1 MKRIL
6 ISALLWLCVVP
17 AVAQDEPDY
26 LTTPPVSTP
35 FARSNSDR
43 PAIEPGRVTLTFEE
57 MDALILAR
65 PDSVLKLGSI
75 ETFTDNLEFGLDF
88 RRVEVFAPGSRI
100 RLLGFDGEIELP
112 RDPRQF
118 FIAAN
123 ESTGIGLA
131 VNSETGEVNGFASK
145 YGQPMTISGNL
156 VGQLEFKPVEETEA
170 GSNFCGT
177 EMKDQPLDALKDLD
191 SRLIPSASESPMG
204 AGISFQATVA
214 IDTDTEWLDGFG
226 DDTVEATEWITDIF
240 LAMNVFYERDV
251 ETRLLIGDVTL
262 RTGTD
267 PYTITG
273 AGKRPSQLEEFGG
286 YWMDNMDGVE
296 RQFAAMFSGRD
307 IPPGWFSGIA
317 WINAYCDNGRPRG
330 VGASGSYSYNAIGT
344 GRSAADTA
352 LFVGHELGHNMGSVH
367 THCYS
372 PPVDKCYG
380 EGGGSCYSGAP
391 ECPVSGKGSVMS
403 YCHNLGGCGSL
414 QEFHPTV
421 QSLLESRLAS
431 QNAAGC
437 IATYE
442 DVSPEP
448 EFGSSPPAGSLLNF
462 GDQLSGELSDPTL
475 ISIDNTGAS
484 NLTVSCALS
493 GDDPT
498 SFRIN
503 TCPAVLLPLTGQD
516 LSLGCE
522 PVSAGLKQALLTL
535 TTNDSDEGTVTYD
548 LRCNGVDPA
557 EPEFVSNPAAGALL
571 NFGDQ
576 LTGEP
581 GDPLLINVSNTGNAD
596 LTVAC
601 GLSGDDPTSFTI
613 NSCQAVVS
621 PLANADLSF
630 ACEAASEGLK
640 QAVLTLTTNDG
651 DEGTVTYD
659 LQCNGVE
666 PIDPGLIFKGGF
678 EQPPT

>member
-1 MKRIL
+1 MKGIL
-6 ISALLWLCVVP
+6 ISLLLWLCVFP
-17 AVAQDEPDY
+17 AYAQDKPDY

-35 FARSNSDR
+35 FAHSNADR

-57 MDALILAR
+57 LDSLILAR

-75 ETFTDNLEFGLDF
+75 ETFTDNLESGLEF
-88 RRVEVFAPGSRI
+88 RRVEVFAPGSQI
-100 RLLGFDGEIELP
+100 RLLSFEGETELP

-156 VGQLEFKPVEETEA
+156 VGQLEFNPLEEAEA
-170 GSNFCGT
+170 GSSFCGT
-177 EMKDQPLDALKDLD
+177 EMKDQPIDALKDLE
-191 SRLIPSASESPMG
+191 SKLIPSVSETPMG

-226 DDTVEATEWITDIF
+226 DDTGEALAWITDIF

-262 RTGTD
+262 RTDTD
-267 PYTITG
+267 PYTVTG
-273 AGKRPSQLEEFGG
+273 SRFLQLTEFGG
-286 YWMDNMDGVE
+286 FWRDNMDGVE
-296 RQFAAMFSGRD
+296 RQFAAMFSGRE
-307 IPPGWFSGIA
+307 ISGGSFSGIA
-317 WINAYCDNGRPRG
+317 WVNSYCNKGWPTEG
-330 VGASGSYSYNAIGT
+330 GAGGSYSYNAIGST
-344 GRSAADTA
+344 RTAANTA

-367 THCYS
+367 THCYAD
-372 PPVDKCYG
+372 PIDKCYNKEDG
-380 EGGGSCYSGAP
+380 CYDGAP
-391 ECPVSGKGSVMS
+391 ECPASGKGTVMS
-403 YCHNLGGCGSL
+403 YCHLDRSCGSL

-442 DVSPEP
+442 EVSPEP
-448 EFGSSPPAGSLLNF
+448 EFDSSPAAGSLLNF
-462 GDQLSGELSDPTL
+462 GDQLTGELS
-475 ISIDNTGAS
+475 
-484 NLTVSCALS
+484 
-493 GDDPT
+493 
-498 SFRIN
+498 
-503 TCPAVLLPLTGQD
+503 
-516 LSLGCE
+516 
-522 PVSAGLKQALLTL
+522 
-535 TTNDSDEGTVTYD
+535 
-548 LRCNGVDPA
+548 
-557 EPEFVSNPAAGALL
+557 
-571 NFGDQ
+571 
-576 LTGEP
+576 
-581 GDPLLINVSNTGNAD
+581 DPLLINVSNTGNAD

-601 GLSGDDPTSFTI
+601 SLSGDDPASFTI

-630 ACEAASEGLK
+630 ACETASEGLK
-640 QAVLTLTTNDG
+640 QAVLTLTTNDA

-666 PIDPGLIFKGGF
+666 PFDPGMIFENGF
-678 EQPPT
+678 E